1 MTNRLGIDLGIG
13 FDAMTYAAKQ
23 IVTGT
28 ASCPP
33 AFQERAFQKHY
44 PYIWAIGNIDV
55 LNGNLLGF
63 FCSVKC
69 PGNIILKTYD
79 LSRSLRDAGISI
91 ISGFHSP
98 IEKDVFDLLLKGS
111 QLLVICP
118 ARSIE
123 NMRIP
128 NAWKEAIDNGRL
140 LVLSHFKKKHKRV
153 TASLSDQ
160 RNRLVALL
168 ARYVF
173 LPYAAPGSRSENLCK
188 DIIRS
193 GKQILT
199 FEDEAN
205 QPLIAMG
212 AKPIRVEDL
221 GKQP

>member
-1 MTNRLGIDLGIG
+1 MAYT
-13 FDAMTYAAKQ
+13 AKKFE
-23 IVTGT
+23 TDST
-28 ASCPP
+28 EYP
-33 AFQERAFQKHY
+33 RALQKMDTQKRY
-44 PYIWAIGNIDV
+44 RYFCTIGNIDI
-55 LNGNLLGF
+55 LTGKLLGF

-79 LSRSLRDAGISI
+79 LARSFRDAGIPV

-98 IEKDVFDLLLKGS
+98 IEKDVFDLLLQGS
-111 QLLVICP
+111 QPLVVCP

-140 LVLSHFKKKHKRV
+140 LVLSPFNKKHKRV

-160 RNRLVALL
+160 RNRIVALL
-168 ARYVF
+168 ARDAF
-173 LPYAAPGSRSENLCK
+173 LPYAAPGSRSENLCEE
-188 DIIRS
+188 ILRA

-205 QPLIAMG
+205 QSLIAMG
-212 AKPIRVEDL
+212 AKLIKVEDL
-221 GKQP
+221 KKQRAKCVRK